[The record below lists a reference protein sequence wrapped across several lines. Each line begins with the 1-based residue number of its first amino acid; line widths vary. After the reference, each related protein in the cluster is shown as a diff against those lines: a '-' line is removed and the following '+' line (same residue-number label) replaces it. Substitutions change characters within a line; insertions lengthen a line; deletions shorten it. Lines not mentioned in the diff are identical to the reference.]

1 MKESFSRAVIF
12 RIISS
17 LLILFFLISFMFFLL
32 RISPGGP
39 EQKFISP
46 QLSPELIQKVKE
58 SFNLDKPITEQ
69 YSAFLVNSVKGNFG
83 VSYNYREPVF
93 DVIMEYLPF
102 TLTFALIVV
111 IVQLLLSFW
120 LSFISISKLSSR
132 TDMLISKF
140 TLLLYSIPTFVA
152 GVFLIYIFSEKLN
165 IFPSSGL
172 TSIEHNDM
180 NLVSQFL
187 DYILHLIL
195 PVVTLCLG
203 GIAVYYRYLRDN
215 FEEIYNKPFILNL
228 RAAGVSEK
236 EITLKHVIPNAV
248 NPLITVTGIDLGL
261 LLSGALITEVI
272 FGLPGMGRLTVT
284 AILTRDYP
292 LVLGCTFTAG
302 VFIIITNLL
311 ADILKAK
318 IDKRLIKGISG

>member
-1 MKESFSRAVIF
+1 MKESFGRAVF
-12 RIISS
+12 LRIISS
-17 LLILFFLISFMFFLL
+17 LLILFFLISFLFILL

-39 EQKFISP
+39 EQKYLSP
-46 QLSPELIQKVKE
+46 QLSPELTQKVRQ
-58 SFNLDKPITEQ
+58 SFNLDKPVTEQ
-69 YSAFLVNSVKGNFG
+69 YSVFLYNSVRGDFG

-93 DVIMEYLPF
+93 KVIMNYLPF

-111 IVQLLLSFW
+111 IVQLVLSFW
-120 LSFISISKLSSR
+120 LSFISVSNLNGKKDR
-132 TDMLISKF
+132 FISKF

-152 GVFLIYIFSEKLN
+152 GVFLIYIFSEKINL
-165 IFPSSGL
+165 FPSSGL
-172 TSIEHNDM
+172 KSIEHNEM
-180 NLVSQFL
+180 SLAGQIF
-187 DYILHLIL
+187 DYILHLLL
-195 PVVTLCLG
+195 PVITLCLG

-215 FEEIYNKPFILNL
+215 LEEIYNKPFILNL
-228 RAAGVSEK
+228 RASGVKEK

-302 VFIIITNLL
+302 VFIIITNLV
-311 ADILKAK
+311 ADIIKAK

>member
-1 MKESFSRAVIF
+1 MKESFGRAVFF

-17 LLILFFLISFMFFLL
+17 LLILFFLISFMFILL

-58 SFNLDKPITEQ
+58 SFNLDKPIGEQ
-69 YSAFLVNSVKGNFG
+69 YTAFLVNSVKGDFG
-83 VSYNYREPVF
+83 VSYNYRAPVF
-93 DVIMEYLPF
+93 DVIMNYLPF
-102 TLTFALIVV
+102 TLIFALIAV
-111 IVQLLLSFW
+111 IVQLFLSFL
-120 LSFISISKLSSR
+120 LSFISISKMNSR
-132 TDMLISKF
+132 TDRFISRF
-140 TLLLYSIPTFVA
+140 TLVLYSIPTFVA
-152 GVFLIYIFSEKLN
+152 GVFLIYVFSEKLN
-165 IFPSSGL
+165 LFPSSGL
-172 TSIEHNDM
+172 KSVEHNE
-180 NLVSQFL
+180 LGFISQVF

-195 PVVTLCLG
+195 PVITLCLG

-215 FEEIYNKPFILNL
+215 LEEIYNKPFILSL
-228 RAAGVSEK
+228 RAAGVEEK
-236 EITLKHVIPNAV
+236 EITLRHVIPNAV

-302 VFIIITNLL
+302 VFIIITNLA
-311 ADILKAK
+311 ADIIKAK

>member
-1 MKESFSRAVIF
+1 MKENFSRAVF
-12 RIISS
+12 LRLISS
-17 LLILFFLISFMFFLL
+17 LLILFFLITFLFFLL

-46 QLSPELIQKVKE
+46 QLNPELMQKVRE
-58 SFNLDKPITEQ
+58 SFNLDKPITQQ
-69 YSAFLVNSVKGNFG
+69 YGAFLVNLIKGNFG
-83 VSYNYREPVF
+83 VSYNYRRPVS
-93 DVIMEYLPF
+93 DVIMDYLPF
-102 TLTFALIVV
+102 TLSFALIVV
-111 IVQLLLSFW
+111 IVQLLFGFL
-120 LSFISISKLSSR
+120 LSFISVSRINSR
-132 TDMLISKF
+132 TDKLISKF
-140 TLLLYSIPTFVA
+140 TLLLFSIPTFVA

-165 IFPSSGL
+165 LFPSSGL
-172 TSIEHNDM
+172 RSIDHSDM
-180 NLVSQFL
+180 NLPAQFF
-187 DYILHLIL
+187 DYIIHLIL
-195 PVVTLCLG
+195 PVITLCIG

-215 FEEIYNKPFILNL
+215 LEEIYNKPFVMNL
-228 RAAGVSEK
+228 RASGVSEK

-248 NPLITVTGIDLGL
+248 NPLITITGIDLGL

-292 LVLGCTFTAG
+292 LVLGCTFVAG
-302 VFIIITNLL
+302 VFIIITNLA

>member
-1 MKESFSRAVIF
+1 MKESFSRAVFF

-17 LLILFFLISFMFFLL
+17 LLILFFLISFLFCLL

-46 QLSPELIQKVKE
+46 QLNPELIQKVRD
-58 SFNLDKPITEQ
+58 SFNLDRPMAEQ
-69 YSAFLVNSVKGNFG
+69 YGAFLVNSIKGNFG

-93 DVIMEYLPF
+93 DVIMNYLPF
-102 TLTFALIVV
+102 TLTFALIV
-111 IVQLLLSFW
+111 IVAQLILSFW
-120 LSFISISKLSSR
+120 LSFVSISKLNSR
-132 TDMLISKF
+132 TDTFISRF

-165 IFPSSGL
+165 LFPSSGIK
-172 TSIEHNDM
+172 SIEHNEM
-180 NLVSQFL
+180 SLASQVL
-187 DYILHLIL
+187 DYIIHLIL

-215 FEEIYNKPFILNL
+215 LEEIYNKPFILNL
-228 RAAGVSEK
+228 RAAGVREK
-236 EITLKHVIPNAV
+236 DITLNHVIPNAV

-302 VFIIITNLL
+302 VFIIITNLA
-311 ADILKAK
+311 ADIIKAR

>member
-1 MKESFSRAVIF
+1 MKESFVKAVFI

-17 LLILFFLISFMFFLL
+17 LLILFLLISFLFFLL
-32 RISPGGP
+32 RIAPGGP

-46 QLSPELIQKVKE
+46 QLNPELVQKIKE
-58 SFNLDKPITEQ
+58 SFNLNKPITEQ
-69 YSAFLVNSVKGNFG
+69 YTAFLINSVKGNFG
-83 VSYNYREPVF
+83 ISYNYREPVF
-93 DVIMEYLPF
+93 DVIMNYLPF
-102 TLTFALIVV
+102 TLVLALIVV
-111 IVQLLLSFW
+111 VVQFVLSFW
-120 LSFISISKLSSR
+120 LSFVSISKINSR
-132 TDMLISKF
+132 TDTFISRF

-152 GVFLIYIFSEKLN
+152 GVFLVYFFSEKLN
-165 IFPSSGL
+165 LLPSSGL
-172 TSIEHNDM
+172 KSMQHDDLST
-180 NLVSQFL
+180 LAGLF

-195 PVVTLCLG
+195 PVITLSLG

-215 FEEIYNKPFILNL
+215 LEEIYNKPFILNL

-236 EITLKHVIPNAV
+236 DITLKHVIPNAL
-248 NPLITVTGIDLGL
+248 NPLISVTGIDLGL

-292 LVLGCTFTAG
+292 LVLGCTFMAG
-302 VFIIITNLL
+302 VFIIITNLA

>member
-1 MKESFSRAVIF
+1 MKESFGRAVLY

-17 LLILFFLISFMFFLL
+17 LLILFFLISFLFVLL

-46 QLSPELIQKVKE
+46 QLKPELIEKVRE

-69 YSAFLVNSVKGNFG
+69 YSAYLLNSIRGNFG
-83 VSYNYREPVF
+83 ISYNYREPVF

-102 TLTFALIVV
+102 TLIFALIVV

-120 LSFISISKLSSR
+120 LSFISISRLNSR
-132 TDMLISKF
+132 ADRYISKF

-165 IFPSSGL
+165 VFPSSGL
-172 TSIEHNDM
+172 KSIQHSDM
-180 NLVSQFL
+180 DSAGRFW
-187 DYILHLIL
+187 DYIEHLIL
-195 PVVTLCLG
+195 PVITLCLG

-215 FEEIYNKPFILNL
+215 LEEIYTKPFILNL
-228 RAAGVSEK
+228 RAAGVNEK
-236 EITLKHVIPNAV
+236 EITLRHVIPNAV

-302 VFIIITNLL
+302 IFIIITNLA
-311 ADILKAK
+311 ADIVKAR

>member
-1 MKESFSRAVIF
+1 MQLSFGRAVLL
-12 RIISS
+12 RLISS
-17 LLILFFLISFMFFLL
+17 LLILFMLITFLFFLL

-46 QLSPELIQKVKE
+46 QLKPELVQKIKE
-58 SFNLDKPITEQ
+58 SFNLDKSLAEQ
-69 YSAFLVNSVKGNFG
+69 YEAFIINLAGGNFG

-93 DVIMEYLPF
+93 NVIIDYLPF
-102 TLTFALIVV
+102 TLSFSLIVV
-111 IVQLLLSFW
+111 FIQFLIGFILSYFSV
-120 LSFISISKLSSR
+120 LKKNSLTDKIISNSS
-132 TDMLISKF
+132 LVLF
-140 TLLLYSIPTFVA
+140 SIPTFVA

-172 TSIEHNDM
+172 KSVVHSEM
-180 NLVSQFL
+180 NFGEQFSDYFMHLV
-187 DYILHLIL
+187 L
-195 PVVTLCLG
+195 PVITLSIG

-215 FEEIYNKPFILNL
+215 LEEIYNKQFVLTL
-228 RAAGVSEK
+228 RASGKTEK
-236 EITLKHVIPNAV
+236 EITLRHVIPNAL

-302 VFIIITNLL
+302 VFIIITNLA
-311 ADILKAK
+311 ADLIKAK

>member
-1 MKESFSRAVIF
+1 MKETFVRVVF
-12 RIISS
+12 LRIISS
-17 LLILFFLISFMFFLL
+17 LLILFFLISFLFFLL

-46 QLSPELIQKVKE
+46 QLNPELMQKVKE
-58 SFNLDKPITEQ
+58 SFNLDKPIAEQ
-69 YSAFLVNSVKGNFG
+69 YSAFLINSIKGNFG

-93 DVIMEYLPF
+93 DVIMDYLPF

-111 IVQLLLSFW
+111 IVQLFLSFW
-120 LSFISISKLSSR
+120 LSFISISKLNSR
-132 TDMLISKF
+132 TDIFISKF

-165 IFPSSGL
+165 LLPSSGL
-172 TSIEHNDM
+172 KAIEHTEM
-180 NLVSQFL
+180 STVSQIF
-187 DYILHLIL
+187 DFMLHLIL
-195 PVVTLCLG
+195 PVITLCLG

-215 FEEIYNKPFILNL
+215 LEEIYNKPFILYL
-228 RAAGVSEK
+228 RSIGVEEK
-236 EITLKHVIPNAV
+236 EITIRHVIPNAV

-302 VFIIITNLL
+302 VFIIITNLA

>member
-1 MKESFSRAVIF
+1 MKESFGRAVFF

-17 LLILFFLISFMFFLL
+17 LLILFFLISFLFFLL

-39 EQKFISP
+39 EQKLISP
-46 QLSPELIQKVKE
+46 QLSPELIQKVRE
-58 SFNLDKPITEQ
+58 SFNLDKPLTEQ
-69 YSAFLVNSVKGNFG
+69 YAAFLYNSVKGDFG

-93 DVIMEYLPF
+93 SVIMNYLPF

-111 IVQLLLSFW
+111 IVQLILSFW
-120 LSFISISKLSSR
+120 LSFLSLRNLNGPADRFISG
-132 TDMLISKF
+132 F
-140 TLLLYSIPTFVA
+140 TLILYSIPTFVA
-152 GVFLIYIFSEKLN
+152 GVFLIYIFSEKLGL
-165 IFPSSGL
+165 FPSSGL
-172 TSIEHNDM
+172 KSVVHSEMGFTAQ
-180 NLVSQFL
+180 VS

-195 PVVTLCLG
+195 PVITLCLG

-215 FEEIYNKPFILNL
+215 LEDIYNKPYILNL
-228 RAAGVSEK
+228 RAAGVEEK
-236 EITLKHVIPNAV
+236 KITLKHVIPNAV
-248 NPLITVTGIDLGL
+248 NPLITVAGIDLGL

-302 VFIIITNLL
+302 VFIIIANLA
-311 ADILKAK
+311 ADIIKAK